1 MMIRILMG
9 FIVILSLVT
18 GGVLAQD
25 TETTTEPTPAT
36 DTEPTAA
43 GDTAA
48 TAGSDAEATPAS
60 DSAYVRVANFA
71 ASSEAV
77 DISLNAEGA
86 DFPGFAFQQIGDWT
100 AVAPGTYNI
109 TAGEASAEVALDTN
123 TWTTLAVVE
132 APEGGLTIQPIPE
145 VFDVMTP
152 GTAGFTVVHAANGTP
167 ALNMLRDGVVFVNGL
182 DYLGV
187 PEQPAFASLNVDSGT
202 FDIAFEEPERPG
214 EPVVDL
220 PQTEFP
226 ENSHVF
232 IAVVHDGGQPRT
244 VVDVTTPAEVA
255 MVTGALEEPGTIIEA
270 ADANEHLA
278 GLRDALERAGLT
290 EQFSGEESFTIFAPA
305 DFVMDD
311 AAMSD
316 PEALANL
323 LRSHIVEGEMTLQDI
338 TEAGSLTTLAGSDL
352 EVSIDGDSVFVNDA
366 QVIEANIPAT
376 NGVIHML
383 NGLVTPE
390 AGS

>member
-1 MMIRILMG
+1 MMGLLI
-9 FIVILSLVT
+9 ILSLIT

-25 TETTTEPTPAT
+25 TDAT
-36 DTEPTAA
+36 AEPTAA
-43 GDTAA
+43 SDIEP
-48 TAGSDAEATPAS
+48 TAGSDAEPTAES
-60 DSAYVRVANFA
+60 DTEPTAESDAAYVRVANFA
-71 ASSEAV
+71 ASSEGV

-100 AVAPGTYNI
+100 AIAPGTYNV
-109 TAGEASAEVALDTN
+109 TAGEASAEVALDTG

-132 APEGGLTIQPIPE
+132 SPEGEGLTIQPIPE
-145 VFDVMTP
+145 VFDLMTP

-167 ALNMLRDGVVFVNGL
+167 ALNMLRDEVVFVNGL

-187 PEQPAFASLNVDSGT
+187 PDQPAFASLNVDSGT

-226 ENSHVF
+226 ENSHVL
-232 IAVVHDGGQPRT
+232 IALVHDGGQPRAL
-244 VVDVTTPAEVA
+244 VDVTTPAEVA
-255 MVTGALEEPGTIIEA
+255 MVTGVLEEPGTILEA

-278 GLRDALERAGLT
+278 GLRDALEQAGLT
-290 EQFSGEESFTIFAPA
+290 EQFGGEEAFTIFAPA

-311 AAMSD
+311 ETMND

-352 EVSIDGDSVFVNDA
+352 QVSIDGDSVFVNDA
-366 QVIEANIPAT
+366 QIIEANIPAT
-376 NGVIHML
+376 NGVIHMV
-383 NGLVTPE
+383 NGLATPE
-390 AGS
+390 ADS